1 MKLTETDVTEPLVC
15 PDSSYPLCSSRPAV
29 GRDEGQ
35 QGFRDLDVEHGF
47 ADPTDAPT
55 MSPGRW
61 RQHDCHRSPSA
72 KSASFDWKKLAQRR
86 DDVVS
91 AQSMSVCL
99 CVAVFWLGAV
109 MVPVYTFWYL
119 SYVRDVS
126 SAPLLQETVDR
137 DIVDLALF
145 TRVWNASDPPL
156 LARRGRSDLSS
167 QPATAAPTDSVDR
180 TRRSPAASDRGYA
193 VSRRISTKARTPGR
207 PRTTSSRRRV
217 SVARRFTATA
227 RTFSRSRATSHWS
240 FSSTR
245 GFTVPGASPW
255 DSFITQ
261 PVTAVSETKL
271 PSLAVSV
278 SSRRNSLG
286 PMAADATTTTPIRW
300 PLPVNDGRDVAAKRP
315 DAKGATTQP
324 SEASSSLAS
333 QRDTRDTRLPESPAA
348 KTVAG
353 LDSWTSVSFPET
365 TGASF
370 WTRTPFTE
378 TTETSSW
385 TKMAF
390 HESTASTPAVESRG
404 LDRAHT
410 VDSATTGIMATR
422 TVIDGSPHAHETE
435 LEDSTSA
442 VGLNE
447 LTFTEGPTEK
457 ESAGTVHPAVVGRDG
472 TVSDGASST
481 EVPYVA
487 FGGRQRKGAMPG
499 GTTDERSHWEFEY
512 GEDGD
517 NDEALSAR
525 LKDQK
530 TAIVRDSRRSAEQ
543 AVTGRKIWKKRFT
556 ATMRRNTV

>member
-1 MKLTETDVTEPLVC
+1 
-15 PDSSYPLCSSRPAV
+15 
-29 GRDEGQ
+29 
-35 QGFRDLDVEHGF
+35 
-47 ADPTDAPT
+47 

-61 RQHDCHRSPSA
+61 RQHDCRRSPSA
-72 KSASFDWKKLAQRR
+72 EGASFDWKKLGERR
-86 DDVVS
+86 NDIVT
-91 AQSMSVCL
+91 AQSMSVFL

-109 MVPVYTFWYL
+109 MVPVYTFSYL

-137 DIVDLALF
+137 DILDLALF
-145 TRVWNASDPPL
+145 TRVRNASDPPL

-167 QPATAAPTDSVDR
+167 RPATAAPTDSVDR
-180 TRRSPAASDRGYA
+180 TRRSPAASHRGYA
-193 VSRRISTKARTPGR
+193 VSRRFNTKARTPGR
-207 PRTTSSRRRV
+207 PRATSSRRRV

-227 RTFSRSRATSHWS
+227 RTFRSRATSLRS

-278 SSRRNSLG
+278 SSRRSSLG
-286 PMAADATTTTPIRW
+286 PVAADTTTTTPIRW
-300 PLPVNDGRDVAAKRP
+300 PLPVNDGLDVAAKRP
-315 DAKGATTQP
+315 DAKRATTQP
-324 SEASSSLAS
+324 SEATSSLES
-333 QRDTRDTRLPESPAA
+333 QRDPRHTRLPESPAA

-378 TTETSSW
+378 TTETSSR
-385 TKMAF
+385 TTMAF
-390 HESTASTPAVESRG
+390 HEYTASTPAVESRG

-410 VDSATTGIMATR
+410 VDSARTGIMATR
-422 TVIDGSPHAHETE
+422 AVIDESPRAHETE
-435 LEDSTSA
+435 LQDSTSA

-447 LTFTEGPTEK
+447 LTFSEGPTGN
-457 ESAGTVHPAVVGRDG
+457 ESTGTVHPAVVGRYGTESDG
-472 TVSDGASST
+472 TSST
-481 EVPYVA
+481 EVPYVV
-487 FGGRQRKGAMPG
+487 FGGRPRKGAMPG
-499 GTTDERSHWEFEY
+499 GTTDERSHWEY

-525 LKDQK
+525 LKDQR
-530 TAIVRDSRRSAEQ
+530 TVIVRDSHRSAEE